1 MRRTALRLQRA
12 AALAFVPSGLILYKN
27 TVIEFHPRFNRSD
40 PTVSEG
46 HGLGTLALQ
55 AGCGRARASPLAV
68 VLICW
73 PPMHTATASAPIFS
87 PPPWPEGVRPAL
99 AAVSQPGPST
109 QAEAGVASGAADP
122 PAGRGD
128 AAPWPG
134 RAAAAAESACARPD
148 VWRADAL
155 SAAPARVCASGHAAL
170 DAVLPGGGW
179 PLGALVELLQQA
191 PVQAVWRL
199 LAPALATLDGA
210 VVLVGAPLPPFAPAL
225 EAQGLAAQ
233 RLLWVRADTAAER
246 AWAAEQA
253 LACAEVGAVL
263 LWLHEAPPSVRPPIA
278 TAGSSAAV
286 LLAARRNPSARA
298 AVRPGTGEAPSPS
311 RLLRRLHLA
320 AQGRGKLLVAL
331 RPEAARHTPSCAV
344 LRLALQEDE
353 AAANVSS
360 VPTATATAA
369 PAPAPAPA
377 PAAPARPVPATASVR
392 ASGRPNASVAGH
404 RPGHAATG
412 PAADGPA
419 TAACADGP
427 GLRVQVLK
435 RRGPPLEAPLHLPR
449 HGTALQALLAAQQ
462 TYRARLRSG
471 WNAEPRPAPLRPARS
486 RTAVA
491 QPAALAVGAPG

>member
-1 MRRTALRLQRA
+1 
-12 AALAFVPSGLILYKN
+12 
-27 TVIEFHPRFNRSD
+27 
-40 PTVSEG
+40 
-46 HGLGTLALQ
+46 
-55 AGCGRARASPLAV
+55 
-68 VLICW
+68 
-73 PPMHTATASAPIFS
+73 MHTATASAPTFS

-99 AAVSQPGPST
+99 AAASQPGAST
-109 QAEAGVASGAADP
+109 QAEAGVANGAADP
-122 PAGRGD
+122 SAGRGE
-128 AAPWPG
+128 AAPRPG
-134 RAAAAAESACARPD
+134 RAAAAESACARPD

-278 TAGSSAAV
+278 TAGASAAAP
-286 LLAARRNPSARA
+286 LAARRNPSARA

-353 AAANVSS
+353 ATANVSS
-360 VPTATATAA
+360 VSTATAA
-369 PAPAPAPA
+369 PEPAPT
-377 PAAPARPVPATASVR
+377 APARPVPATASVR
-392 ASGRPNASVAGH
+392 ASGRPNASAAEH
-404 RPGHAATG
+404 RPGRAVTG

-471 WNAEPRPAPLRPARS
+471 WDAGPRLAPPAAAPVPLRPARS

-491 QPAALAVGAPG
+491 QPAALAVAAPG

>member
-1 MRRTALRLQRA
+1 
-12 AALAFVPSGLILYKN
+12 
-27 TVIEFHPRFNRSD
+27 
-40 PTVSEG
+40 
-46 HGLGTLALQ
+46 
-55 AGCGRARASPLAV
+55 
-68 VLICW
+68 
-73 PPMHTATASAPIFS
+73 MHTATASAPIFL

-99 AAVSQPGPST
+99 AAASQPGPST
-109 QAEAGVASGAADP
+109 QAEAGAANGATDP
-122 PAGRGD
+122 PAGRGE
-128 AAPWPG
+128 AAPRPG
-134 RAAAAAESACARPD
+134 RAAAAVESVCARPD
-148 VWRADAL
+148 VWRADVL
-155 SAAPARVCASGHAAL
+155 SAAPARVCATGHAAL

-191 PVQAVWRL
+191 PVQAVWTL
-199 LAPALATLDGA
+199 LAPALAALDGA

-233 RLLWVRADTAAER
+233 RLLWVSADTAAER

-253 LACAEVGAVL
+253 LACADVGAVL

-278 TAGSSAAV
+278 TAGSSAAA
-286 LLAARRNPSARA
+286 LLAARRNPSAARSAARA
-298 AVRPGTGEAPSPS
+298 GTGEAHPPS

-331 RPEAARHTPSCAV
+331 RPEDARHTPSCAV

-360 VPTATATAA
+360 VSTATATATAA
-369 PAPAPAPA
+369 PAPT
-377 PAAPARPVPATASVR
+377 APARPVPATASVR
-392 ASGRPNASVAGH
+392 ASGRPNASAAGH
-404 RPGHAATG
+404 RPGRAVTG
-412 PAADGPA
+412 PVADGPA

-427 GLRVQVLK
+427 DLRVQVLK

-471 WNAEPRPAPLRPARS
+471 WNAGPRPAPPAAAPASLRPVRS
-486 RTAVA
+486 RTAVV

>member
-1 MRRTALRLQRA
+1 M
-12 AALAFVPSGLILYKN
+12 
-27 TVIEFHPRFNRSD
+27 
-40 PTVSEG
+40 
-46 HGLGTLALQ
+46 
-55 AGCGRARASPLAV
+55 
-68 VLICW
+68 
-73 PPMHTATASAPIFS
+73 
-87 PPPWPEGVRPAL
+87 
-99 AAVSQPGPST
+99 
-109 QAEAGVASGAADP
+109 ASGAADP
-122 PAGRGD
+122 SAGRGE
-128 AAPWPG
+128 AAPRPG
-134 RAAAAAESACARPD
+134 RAAAEAACARPD

-155 SAAPARVCASGHAAL
+155 SAAPARVCATGHAAL

-286 LLAARRNPSARA
+286 PLAARRNPSVRSAARA
-298 AVRPGTGEAPSPS
+298 GTGEAPSPS

-353 AAANVSS
+353 AAAKVSS
-360 VPTATATAA
+360 VSTATAA
-369 PAPAPAPA
+369 PALT
-377 PAAPARPVPATASVR
+377 APARPVPATALFH
-392 ASGRPNASVAGH
+392 ASGGPNASAAGH

-419 TAACADGP
+419 TAACAEGP

-462 TYRARLRSG
+462 SYRARLRSG
-471 WNAEPRPAPLRPARS
+471 WNAGPRLAPPAAAPASQRPARS

>member
-1 MRRTALRLQRA
+1 MANGAVDPLVRWAEA
-12 AALAFVPSGLILYKN
+12 AA
-27 TVIEFHPRFNRSD
+27 
-40 PTVSEG
+40 
-46 HGLGTLALQ
+46 Q
-55 AGCGRARASPLAV
+55 QGR
-68 VLICW
+68 
-73 PPMHTATASAPIFS
+73 
-87 PPPWPEGVRPAL
+87 
-99 AAVSQPGPST
+99 
-109 QAEAGVASGAADP
+109 
-122 PAGRGD
+122 
-128 AAPWPG
+128 
-134 RAAAAAESACARPD
+134 AAAAESACARPD

-155 SAAPARVCASGHAAL
+155 SAAPARVCATGHAAL

-191 PVQAVWRL
+191 PAQAVWRL

-233 RLLWVRADTAAER
+233 RLLWVCADTAAER

-278 TAGSSAAV
+278 TAESAAGP
-286 LLAARRNPSARA
+286 LAARRNPRPRSAARA
-298 AVRPGTGEAPSPS
+298 GTGEAPSPS
-311 RLLRRLHLA
+311 LLLRRLHLA

-353 AAANVSS
+353 AAAKVS
-360 VPTATATAA
+360 PA

-377 PAAPARPVPATASVR
+377 PTAPAKPVPVTASVR
-392 ASGRPNASVAGH
+392 ASGSPSASAAGH
-404 RPGHAATG
+404 RPGRAATG
-412 PAADGPA
+412 PAGGGPA
-419 TAACADGP
+419 AAACAEGP

-471 WNAEPRPAPLRPARS
+471 WDAVPRPAPPAAAPVSLRPARS
-486 RTAVA
+486 PTAVV
-491 QPAALAVGAPG
+491 QPAALAVGAPE